1 MSFADNV
8 DLESQ
13 VPYSDSPEFD
23 LLSETVSSGLF
34 ELNSKLAT
42 LHSHLKA
49 LSRTHSKTNGNKN
62 GSYSSTS
69 IEERAVALADDIRYG
84 FKHLGDSV
92 KEIQGWQD
100 TVAAQRFTQNKLSR
114 EFSVALTEFQDLQRQ
129 LAEQQR
135 LSVTRAK
142 EEQQQRQ
149 QKQHHLLDEED
160 EEETE
165 GNSELLQ
172 AQEQQQLLNQHEL
185 DYQQTLIQEREAE
198 IQGIEHG
205 IEELNEIFT
214 DLGAIV
220 NEQGTIVGEYFQ
232 ANGDYSPL
240 LLFY

>member
-8 DLESQ
+8 DLEAQ
-13 VPYSDSPEFD
+13 IPYSDSPEFD
-23 LLSETVSSGLF
+23 LLSETVSTGLF

-42 LHSHLKA
+42 FHSHLKA
-49 LSRTHSKTNGNKN
+49 LARTNNNTNH
-62 GSYSSTS
+62 S
-69 IEERAVALADDIRYG
+69 IEERAVALADDIREG

-92 KEIQGWQD
+92 KEIQSWQD
-100 TVAAQRFTQNKLSR
+100 TVPAQRFTQNKLSR

-142 EEQQQRQ
+142 EEQQKRQ
-149 QKQHHLLDEED
+149 QKQGLLDLEESGD
-160 EEETE
+160 TE
-165 GNSELLQ
+165 MDAAQLQ
-172 AQEQQQLLNQHEL
+172 AQEQQQLLNQHDL
-185 DYQQTLIQEREAE
+185 DYQQSLIQEREAE

-220 NEQGTIVGEYFQ
+220 NEQGTIIGEYFQ
-232 ANGDYSPL
+232 ALGDYSPL
-240 LLFY
+240 VFFY

>member
-13 VPYSDSPEFD
+13 IPYSDSPEFD

-49 LSRTHSKTNGNKN
+49 LAKTHSSNGS

-69 IEERAVALADDIRYG
+69 IEERAVALADDIRNE

-92 KEIQGWQD
+92 KEIQGWEN
-100 TVAAQRFTQNKLSR
+100 TVPAQRFTQHKLSR
-114 EFSVALTEFQDLQRQ
+114 EFSVSLTEFQDLQRQ
-129 LAEQQR
+129 LAEKQR

-142 EEQQQRQ
+142 EEQQKRQ
-149 QKQHHLLDEED
+149 QKQSLIDDDED
-160 EEETE
+160 HDDTE
-165 GNSELLQ
+165 VSSEQLM

-185 DYQQTLIQEREAE
+185 DYQQNLIQERETE
-198 IQGIEHG
+198 IQGIEQG

-220 NEQGTIVGEYFQ
+220 NEQGTIVGEYFEV
-232 ANGDYSPL
+232 AGDYWPL
-240 LLFY
+240 FLFY

>member
-13 VPYSDSPEFD
+13 IPYSDSPEFD

-49 LSRTHSKTNGNKN
+49 LSRTQN
-62 GSYSSTS
+62 GSGSQS
-69 IEERAVALADDIRYG
+69 IEERAVTLTDSIRDG
-84 FKHLGDSV
+84 FRLLGDSV

-100 TVAAQRFTQNKLSR
+100 TVPAQRFTQNKLSR
-114 EFSVALTEFQDLQRQ
+114 EFSIALSEFQDLQRQ

-135 LSVTRAK
+135 LSVAMAK
-142 EEQQQRQ
+142 EEQQIRQ
-149 QKQHHLLDEED
+149 QKQDVL
-160 EEETE
+160 EEEGE
-165 GNSELLQ
+165 DYELDREHLQ
-172 AQEQQQLLNQHEL
+172 IQEQQQAINQDEL

-198 IQGIEHG
+198 IEGIEHG

-220 NEQGTIVGEYFQ
+220 NEQGTIIGEYFLV
-232 ANGDYSPL
+232 NERFSPL
-240 LLFY
+240 FLFY